1 MSVELVFLAIWLVFA
16 ITGLIRGYKQ
26 ELGVTIVLLL
36 ALSGLQILETQFH
49 SQFNDALSLL
59 VQGGPIYREAVRGL
73 IYSLVL
79 LLAVFLAYQSNFLRF
94 PGGHRSAALGLGSGA
109 LNGYLLAG
117 SLWYY
122 LGAAGWPYLQLA
134 GSFGVFYRSA
144 WQWLPPNLLSWP
156 LLCVS
161 AIALL
166 VIRLLK

>member
-1 MSVELVFLAIWLVFA
+1 MGVELVFLAIWLVFA

-36 ALSGLQILETQFH
+36 ALSGLEILETQFRTE
-49 SQFNDALSLL
+49 FNNALTLL
-59 VQGGPIYREAVRGL
+59 VGGGPIYREAIRGL

-94 PGGHRSAALGLGSGA
+94 PGGQRSMVLGLSSGA

-117 SLWYY
+117 SVWYY
-122 LGAAGWPYLQLA
+122 LGTAGWPYLQFA
-134 GSFGVFYRSA
+134 GSFSVFYRSA
-144 WQWLPPNLLSWP
+144 WQWLPPNVLSWP

-161 AIALL
+161 AIGML